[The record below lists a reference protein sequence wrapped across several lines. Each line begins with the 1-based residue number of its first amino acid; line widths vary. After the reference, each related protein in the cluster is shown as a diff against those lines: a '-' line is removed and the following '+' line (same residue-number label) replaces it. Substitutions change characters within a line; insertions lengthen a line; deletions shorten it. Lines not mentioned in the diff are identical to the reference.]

1 MSNITA
7 AVESAARAN
16 GLDMETRTR
25 DRQALAQVAA
35 TVEQRAAA
43 LSLKSALNKITIE
56 CGSEG
61 VSYGLVFDLVPLP
74 NAISTSVAQM
84 SGELR
89 SVPLGHGNRCATLIE
104 VFYDDLAQHHVCR
117 YSAPSTGQQPKRSS
131 SSSTAATARKS
142 AAPRKSIVKT
152 HTVVKARG
160 SGNNSRA
167 KPRVPVE
174 DDPDEYDAAADATEE
189 PAAATTTTSSWWNP
203 LTWFRA
209 RPKLSGADEAAIAAL
224 EFQPTLLTTIETQ

>member
-16 GLDMETRTR
+16 GLDLETRTR
-25 DRQALAQVAA
+25 DRLALAQVAA

-131 SSSTAATARKS
+131 SAAATTQRKS

-160 SGNNSRA
+160 SGNNNRA

-174 DDPDEYDAAADATEE
+174 DDPDEYDVAADATEE
-189 PAAATTTTSSWWNP
+189 PVATTTTSSWWNP
-203 LTWFRA
+203 LSWFRA
-209 RPKLSGADEAAIAAL
+209 RPKLSSADEAAIAAL